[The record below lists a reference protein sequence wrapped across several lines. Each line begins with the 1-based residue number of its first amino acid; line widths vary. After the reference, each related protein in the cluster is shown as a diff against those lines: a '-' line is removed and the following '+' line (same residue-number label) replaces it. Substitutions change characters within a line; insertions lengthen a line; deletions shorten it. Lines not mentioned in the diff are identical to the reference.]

1 MSDDGDLKSKVQ
13 GKLAEL
19 KTLRDEIRVHLQ
31 LASME
36 LRDEWQKIESRL
48 PDPST
53 MADDLKEKAADLK
66 QRASGGA
73 AELSDKAIDVLT
85 RLTKELEE
93 FRERVR
99 ARREG

>member
-1 MSDDGDLKSKVQ
+1 MTDDGDFKNKVQ
-13 GKLAEL
+13 AKLAEL
-19 KTLRDEIRVHLQ
+19 KTLRDQIKLDLH

-36 LRDEWQKIESRL
+36 LRDEWQKLEKKL

-53 MADDLKEKAADLK
+53 VADDLKEKAADLK
-66 QRASGGA
+66 QRASGSA
-73 AELSDKAIDVLT
+73 AELSDKAIEVLG

-99 ARREG
+99 SHRG